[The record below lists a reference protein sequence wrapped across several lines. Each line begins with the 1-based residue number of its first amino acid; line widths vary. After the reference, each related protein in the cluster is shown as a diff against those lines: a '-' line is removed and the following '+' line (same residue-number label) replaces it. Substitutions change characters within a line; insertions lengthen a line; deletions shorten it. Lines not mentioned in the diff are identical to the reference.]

1 MEKLNKNPKELKKQQ
16 TEELLNTIYNFNYPI
31 YVTRQFYSNAK
42 KRIVTRTFY
51 ANGMEEL
58 NKIAN
63 SFHKNIYISVT
74 TKIPS
79 YTEKG
84 RARNTENNT
93 ASIGYFVVD
102 IDSDYCLDRSLA
114 DKIINTFFLNNFFD
128 TCPKPTAIVKSGG
141 GLHFYYAIEKELFI
155 GKSKNKEYFL
165 SQYRLAVETIRN
177 RVHYTLVNFKKE
189 ISDTFFGKKDFIFR
203 SLRVD
208 PALCG
213 SPNQMIRLIGS
224 YNYEAGESVE
234 LIYFNEKETYMLG
247 NLITEYHP
255 RYENLELEYEFQDNI
270 LPYSEYKKVQKKKQI
285 KPEKVAKSAITLNQQ
300 RLIGLNK
307 LIDIRKQTKIE
318 GTRQKIMC
326 QAAWCLLNINYN
338 TKRASE
344 EVDVMEELTQYGEKI
359 GGYFAKKSFITSKV
373 RLMER
378 YHKKRNKLSNK
389 AIIKWLEISDF
400 ELEQIPEFWP
410 SKEKNRN
417 KKREKKN
424 KTKKEAYK
432 MWKKREKQ
440 KDIAI
445 KIRVSQSTIKR
456 WVKNWKNTVV
466 KIREN
471 EE

>member
-1 MEKLNKNPKELKKQQ
+1 MENFNKLSYSKESLD
-16 TEELLNTIYNFNYPI
+16 TNNLLSMIYNFEYPI
-31 YVTRQFYSNAK
+31 YVTRQFYSNTK
-42 KRIVTRTFY
+42 KRIITRTFY

-63 SFHKNIYISVT
+63 SFHKNIYISVA

-165 SQYRLAVETIRN
+165 SQYQIAVETIRN
-177 RVHYTLVNFKKE
+177 KVHYTLINFKKE
-189 ISDTFFGKKDFIFR
+189 ISDTYFGKKDFIFR
-203 SLRVD
+203 NLRVD

-224 YNYEAGESVE
+224 YNYEADENVE

-255 RYENLELEYEFQDNI
+255 RYENLEYEFQDNI
-270 LPYSEYKKVQKKKQI
+270 LPYNEYKKVQKKKQI
-285 KPEKVAKSAITLNQQ
+285 KPEEVAKSAITLNQQ
-300 RLIGLNK
+300 RLIGINK

-338 TKRASE
+338 TKKTSE
-344 EVDVMEELTQYGEKI
+344 ELDVIEELTQYGEKI
-359 GGYFAKKSFITSKV
+359 GGYFAKKSFIKSKV

-378 YHKKRNKLSNK
+378 YHKKRNRLSNET
-389 AIIKWLEISDF
+389 IIKWLEISEF

-410 SKEKNRN
+410 SKDKTRN
-417 KKREKKN
+417 KKKEEKN
-424 KTKKEAYK
+424 LKKQKAYNL
-432 MWKKREKQ
+432 WKKGEKQ
-440 KDIAI
+440 KNIAKEVEI
-445 KIRVSQSTIKR
+445 SRSTVKR
-456 WVKNWKNTVV
+456 WVKGWKNKVV
-466 KIREN
+466 EIM
-471 EE
+471 

>member
-1 MEKLNKNPKELKKQQ
+1 MENLNRLSYSKEN
-16 TEELLNTIYNFNYPI
+16 LNTNNLLSMIYNFEYPI
-31 YVTRQFYSNAK
+31 YVTRQFYSNTK

-51 ANGMEEL
+51 ANGLEEL

-63 SFHKNIYISVT
+63 SFHKNIYISIA

-79 YTEKG
+79 YTEKE

-102 IDSDYCLDRSLA
+102 IDSDYCIDRSLA
-114 DKIINTFFLNNFFD
+114 DKITNTFFLNDFFD

-177 RVHYTLVNFKKE
+177 RVHYTLIKFKKE
-189 ISDTFFGKKDFIFR
+189 ISDTYFGKKDFIFR

-224 YNYEAGESVE
+224 YNYETGENVE
-234 LIYFNEKETYMLG
+234 LIYFKEKETYMLG

-255 RYENLELEYEFQDNI
+255 RYENLEYEFQDNI

-285 KPEKVAKSAITLNQQ
+285 KPEEIAKSAITLNQQ
-300 RLIGLNK
+300 RLIGLSK

-338 TKRASE
+338 TKKTSE
-344 EVDVMEELTQYGEKI
+344 ELDVIEELTQYGEKI
-359 GGYFAKKSFITSKV
+359 GGYFAKKSFIKSKV

-378 YHKKRNKLSNK
+378 YHKKRNKLSNET
-389 AIIKWLEISDF
+389 IIKWLEISDF

-410 SKEKNRN
+410 SKEKTR
-417 KKREKKN
+417 KK
-424 KTKKEAYK
+424 KKEEKNLIKQKAYS
-432 MWKKREKQ
+432 MRKKGEKQ
-440 KDIAI
+440 KDIAKKVGVSTPTVKSWVKKWKEAVI
-445 KIRVSQSTIKR
+445 KI
-456 WVKNWKNTVV
+456 
-466 KIREN
+466 
-471 EE
+471 